1 MPGEIP
7 IIQHAASQP
16 CTYLWA
22 CALCD
27 ENETCQKDKEGHSRW
42 LVNKRMAVIR
52 NKVLVMSNK
61 GGVGKSTVTTN
72 LAVSLAL
79 LGKEVGV
86 VDMDIHGPNIPKMV
100 GGEGQ
105 KLKISASGGIIPF
118 QAYNIKVASMA
129 FLLQNSDDPI
139 VWRDAYKYEF
149 INQLIGGVEWQEL
162 DYLLVD
168 LPPGT
173 GNESVTTMDLIGDV
187 TGCIIVTTPQEVALL
202 DSRKS
207 VNFVK
212 DSELPIIG
220 IVENMS
226 GMSCPHCHKEINVF
240 KKGGGEA
247 AAKEMGVPFLGCIP
261 LDPEVVVHCDAGE
274 PFAMFCSDTETA
286 QAFHDIANRVE
297 DFVRKRAGGQMAA
310 PKGKP
315 GFSPIKQ

>member
-1 MPGEIP
+1 M
-7 IIQHAASQP
+7 S
-16 CTYLWA
+16 
-22 CALCD
+22 
-27 ENETCQKDKEGHSRW
+27 
-42 LVNKRMAVIR
+42 VVR
-52 NKVLVMSNK
+52 NKILVMSNK

-105 KLKISASGGIIPF
+105 KLKISAGGGIIPF

-226 GMSCPHCHKEINVF
+226 GLSCPHCHKEIEVF

-247 AAKEMGVPFLGCIP
+247 AAYDMEVPFLGRIP
-261 LDPEVVVHCDAGE
+261 LDPDVASHCDSGE
-274 PFAMFCSDTETA
+274 PYAMFCSDTDTA
-286 QAFHDIANRVE
+286 QAYHTLANKVE
-297 DFVRKRAGGQMAA
+297 EFVRKRGPGPVMMPQ
-310 PKGKP
+310 KK

>member
-1 MPGEIP
+1 
-7 IIQHAASQP
+7 
-16 CTYLWA
+16 
-22 CALCD
+22 
-27 ENETCQKDKEGHSRW
+27 
-42 LVNKRMAVIR
+42 MAVIR
-52 NKVLVMSNK
+52 HKILIMSNK

-72 LAVSLAL
+72 LAISLAL

-105 KLKISASGGIIPF
+105 KLKVSAGGGIIPF

-202 DSRKS
+202 VR
-207 VNFVK
+207 
-212 DSELPIIG
+212 
-220 IVENMS
+220 
-226 GMSCPHCHKEINVF
+226 
-240 KKGGGEA
+240 A
-247 AAKEMGVPFLGCIP
+247 VPWPNSLGP
-261 LDPEVVVHCDAGE
+261 
-274 PFAMFCSDTETA
+274 
-286 QAFHDIANRVE
+286 
-297 DFVRKRAGGQMAA
+297 
-310 PKGKP
+310 
-315 GFSPIKQ
+315 

>member
-1 MPGEIP
+1 
-7 IIQHAASQP
+7 
-16 CTYLWA
+16 
-22 CALCD
+22 
-27 ENETCQKDKEGHSRW
+27 
-42 LVNKRMAVIR
+42 
-52 NKVLVMSNK
+52 
-61 GGVGKSTVTTN
+61 
-72 LAVSLAL
+72 
-79 LGKEVGV
+79 
-86 VDMDIHGPNIPKMV
+86 MDIHGPNIPKMV

-105 KLKISASGGIIPF
+105 KLKISATGGIIPF

-129 FLLQNSDDPI
+129 FLLQHSDDPI

-212 DSELPIIG
+212 DSELPVIG

-226 GMSCPHCHKEINVF
+226 GMTCPHCHKEIELC
-240 KKGGGEA
+240 KKGGA
-247 AAKEMGVPFLGCIP
+247 ATADRELAAPFLRG
-261 LDPEVVVHCDAGE
+261 LQHDPDQAAQCA
-274 PFAMFCSDTETA
+274 AMGPYAMLWCASD
-286 QAFHDIANRVE
+286 N
-297 DFVRKRAGGQMAA
+297 
-310 PKGKP
+310 
-315 GFSPIKQ
+315 

>member
-1 MPGEIP
+1 MPGELP
-7 IIQHAASQP
+7 VIQHSASQP

-42 LVNKRMAVIR
+42 LVNKRMSVIR
-52 NKVLVMSNK
+52 HKVLVMSNK

-105 KLKISASGGIIPF
+105 KLKISANGGIIPF

-226 GMSCPHCHKEINVF
+226 GLSCPHCGEMIDLF
-240 KKGGGEA
+240 GRGGGERFA
-247 AAKEMGVPFLGCIP
+247 REHGLEFLGGIP
-261 LDPEVVVHCDAGE
+261 LDVTVRQGGDVGVPAVAQRE
-274 PFAMFCSDTETA
+274 PWVAAIALQALARTVAARMSVRAETS
-286 QAFHDIANRVE
+286 V
-297 DFVRKRAGGQMAA
+297 GQ
-310 PKGKP
+310 PVLTI
-315 GFSPIKQ
+315 S